1 MYDTEEISAKYKNVV
16 IVGGGD
22 TGNDCVGTSIR
33 QGCASVVQIEM
44 MPKAPDERLSS
55 NPWPEWP
62 KICKT
67 DYGQEEAIAVFK
79 KDPRIYETTVKEC
92 ILDDK
97 KNLKQIKTVKV
108 QFKDGKL
115 EEVKGTEQ
123 ILDCDLLLIAAGF
136 IGIEDDLK
144 TKFELETTQRNTI
157 VTQPNSYQVKDKYF
171 AAGDCHRGQSLVVW
185 AIHEGKECAKEVDAY
200 LMGYT
205 NME

>member
-1 MYDTEEISAKYKNVV
+1 MYYSK
-16 IVGGGD
+16 
-22 TGNDCVGTSIR
+22 
-33 QGCASVVQIEM
+33 
-44 MPKAPDERLSS
+44 
-55 NPWPEWP
+55 
-62 KICKT
+62 
-67 DYGQEEAIAVFK
+67 
-79 KDPRIYETTVKEC
+79 
-92 ILDDK
+92 K

-144 TKFELETTQRNTI
+144 KSFKLETTQRNTI

-171 AAGDCHRGQSLVVW
+171 TAGDCHRGQSLVVW